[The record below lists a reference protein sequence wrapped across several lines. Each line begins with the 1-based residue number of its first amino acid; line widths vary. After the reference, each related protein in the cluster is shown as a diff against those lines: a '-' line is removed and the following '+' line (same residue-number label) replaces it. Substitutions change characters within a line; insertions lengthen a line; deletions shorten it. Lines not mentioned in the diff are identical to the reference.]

1 VLSSDGFAVQKLCG
15 PEIYRLLIFLDAP
28 LVHAAHAELEA
39 RGTDRMFESSQSTSL
54 TTIGAVRSPATR
66 LGARARQVTVAT
78 ASNRLPRTVPVPA
91 SSAEFKVLYDAHFP
105 LVWRALIQFGVRES
119 DLKDLTQ
126 KVFLTAYLKL
136 PDFEGRSLVST
147 WLWGICRRVAIAHR
161 RSGAMRYEVTTD
173 PMAVENSMVPAGAVL
188 VSEACLSRQ
197 CAAEHLLSKLSH
209 SQRLVFTLSE
219 VDNLDG
225 RQIAALLDV
234 SLGTVRSRLRYARE
248 RIRREVR
255 RLAAANRSASQ
266 SRQ

>member
-1 VLSSDGFAVQKLCG
+1 MASPSKTLDG
-15 PEIYRLLIFLDAP
+15 PEIHSLLMFLDAP
-28 LVHAAHAELEA
+28 QIHAGCAEFQA
-39 RGTDRMFESSQSTSL
+39 RRTDRMFESSQSTSL
-54 TTIGAVRSPATR
+54 TTIGSGGSPAKS
-66 LGARARQVTVAT
+66 RARSRQVAAT
-78 ASNRLPRTVPVPA
+78 TGSNRLHRADSVPT
-91 SSAEFKVLYDAHFP
+91 SSAEFKVLYDTHFP

-119 DLKDLTQ
+119 DLMDLTQ

-136 PDFEGRSLVST
+136 PSFEGRSLVST

-173 PMAVENSMVPAGAVL
+173 PMVVESAMVPLSAVA
-188 VSEACLSRQ
+188 VSEASLSRQ
-197 CAAEHLLSKLSH
+197 CAAEHLLTKLSH

-248 RIRREVR
+248 RIQREVR
-255 RLAAANRSASQ
+255 RLAAANRSATQ